1 MSKKA
6 TGIRL
11 LHYAPLTLDGDT
23 YTFGTPKRLKDV
35 EEVTAQDTIVEGSNY
50 ADNMQNIY
58 VSKISGATLTLAIS
72 NLDPEAEADITGCS
86 YNLGEIETKSSDLP
100 NAVAILYQ
108 KTYSDGSY
116 ANIIY
121 YNCSLRRQD
130 SNGKTEGENI
140 EFTGDALTGKA
151 SPLPDE
157 KIKYVIYSD
166 KVGNN
171 TELQK
176 KLVNFFKEVQFIS
189 DITTNGESENQ
200 TTP

>member
-11 LHYAPLTLDGDT
+11 LHYAPLTLEGDT
-23 YTFGTPKRLKDV
+23 YIFGTPKRLKDV
-35 EEVTAQDTIVEGSNY
+35 EEVTAQDNIVEGSNY

-58 VSKISGATLTLAIS
+58 VSKISGANLTLAIS
-72 NLDPEAEADITGCS
+72 NLDPQAEADITGCS
-86 YNLGEIETKSSDLP
+86 YSAGELETKSSDLP

-116 ANIIY
+116 ANIVY

-140 EFTGDALTGKA
+140 EFTGDSLTGKA
-151 SPLPDE
+151 SPLPDA
-157 KIKYVIYSD
+157 KIKFAMYSD
-166 KVGNN
+166 KIGNN
-171 TELQK
+171 AELQK
-176 KLVNFFKEVQFIS
+176 KLVNFFNEVQFRS
-189 DITTNGESENQ
+189 DLDTEGEAGNE

>member
-6 TGIRL
+6 TGIRF

-23 YTFGTPKRLKDV
+23 YTFDTPKRLKDV

-86 YNLGEIETKSSDLP
+86 YSQGEIETKSSDLP

-116 ANIIY
+116 ANIVY
-121 YNCSLRRQD
+121 YNCALRRQD
-130 SNGKTEGENI
+130 LNGKTEGENI
-140 EFTGDALTGKA
+140 EFTGDSLTGKA

-200 TTP
+200 TTT